1 MSSAGVVVSL
11 LWSKS
16 FAGSVLLVGLAF
28 SALVVGVVLFVTV
41 GAIFVLI
48 ILAVL
53 SSVVASIVC

>member
-11 LWSKS
+11 LWSKR